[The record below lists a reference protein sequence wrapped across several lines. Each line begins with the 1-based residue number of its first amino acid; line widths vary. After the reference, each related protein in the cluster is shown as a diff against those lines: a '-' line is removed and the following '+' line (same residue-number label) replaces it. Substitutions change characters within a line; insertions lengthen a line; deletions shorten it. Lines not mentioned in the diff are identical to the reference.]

1 VVDATVVRRKVSLQD
16 IQTVIQDDRMID
28 LNISEASELLR
39 RKEVS
44 PVELAN
50 ACLDRIERLNPV
62 LNAFITVT
70 HESARAQARVAEDEI
85 QRGEWRGLLHGIPI
99 GLKDLI
105 DTAGVRTTCGSAL
118 FADRVPTEDAFVV
131 QRLKRAGAV
140 LLGKQNLQEFAYGG
154 TSASSHYGAVHNP
167 WDPDHIAGGSS
178 GGSAAAVA
186 AGMCFA
192 AIGTDTGGSIREPAA
207 FCGIVGLKPTYGRV
221 NTRGVFPLSWSLD
234 HVGPLCRS
242 VRDAAIML
250 EAIAGYDALDAT
262 CVDWPAEEYA
272 KAFNV
277 KTDFRIGLVRQPFF
291 ADLDT
296 DIELAMN
303 EAIEVTRRMS
313 VELKKVDVP
322 AVPTGVQAPEV
333 YAVHKSYYA
342 NSPEL
347 YRPWMRER
355 LAQAAAADTAAYV
368 ADRFA
373 LERVRRTVNDVFA
386 EVDLLITPTTP
397 VPPITIEEASNMSPN
412 PAGELWLRNTRPFNA
427 YGLPTISI
435 PCGFTKAGLP
445 IGLQIAGPRFGE
457 GRVLA
462 FAHAFEQGTDWHKRR
477 IDSLNQ

>member
-1 VVDATVVRRKVSLQD
+1 
-16 IQTVIQDDRMID
+16 MID
-28 LNISEASELLR
+28 ISISEAAELLR
-39 RKEVS
+39 QKKIS
-44 PVELAN
+44 PVDLAT
-50 ACLDRIERLNPV
+50 ACLDRIERLNPL

-70 HESARAQARVAEDEI
+70 DESAMAQARVAEEEI
-85 QRGEWRGLLHGIPI
+85 QRGDWRGPLHGIPI

-154 TSASSHYGAVHNP
+154 TSVSSHYGAVHNP
-167 WDPDHIAGGSS
+167 WNPKHIAGGSS

-192 AIGTDTGGSIREPAA
+192 AIGSDTGGSIREPAA

-221 NTRGVFPLSWSLD
+221 STRGVFPLSWSLD
-234 HVGPLCRS
+234 HVGPLCRK
-242 VRDAAIML
+242 VKDAALML
-250 EAIAGYDALDAT
+250 EAIAGYDVLDAT
-262 CVDWPAEEYA
+262 SVDWPTEPYA
-272 KAFNV
+272 NALSS

-291 ADLDT
+291 ADLDHE
-296 DIELAMN
+296 IELAMN
-303 EAIEVTRRMS
+303 EAVEVIRRMS
-313 VELKKVDVP
+313 PMSSQVREVLLP
-322 AVPTGVQAPEV
+322 SVPTAVQAPEV
-333 YAVHKSYYA
+333 YAIHKNYFT

-355 LAQAAAADTAAYV
+355 LAQAATADTVAYV
-368 ADRFA
+368 TDRFA
-373 LERVRRTVNDVFA
+373 LERVRRNVTEVFA

-397 VPPITIEEASNMSPN
+397 VPPITIEAASNMSPT
-412 PAGELWLRNTRPFNA
+412 PAGEVWLRNTRPFNA

-435 PCGFTKAGLP
+435 PCGFTSTGLP

-462 FAHAFEQGTDWHKRR
+462 FAHAFEQATDWHKRAPTLADLR
-477 IDSLNQ
+477 

>member
-1 VVDATVVRRKVSLQD
+1 
-16 IQTVIQDDRMID
+16 MID
-28 LNISEASELLR
+28 LSISEAAELLR
-39 RKEVS
+39 QKKIS
-44 PVELAN
+44 PVDLAT
-50 ACLDRIERLNPV
+50 ACLDRVERLNPV

-70 HESARAQARVAEDEI
+70 HESAMAQARVAEDEI
-85 QRGEWRGLLHGIPI
+85 QRGEWRGPLHGIPI

-118 FADRVPTEDAFVV
+118 FADRVPTEDAAVV

-140 LLGKQNLQEFAYGG
+140 LIGKQNLQEFAYGG

-167 WDPDHIAGGSS
+167 WNPKHIAGGSS

-186 AGMCFA
+186 AGMCFG
-192 AIGTDTGGSIREPAA
+192 AIGSDTGGSIREPAA

-221 NTRGVFPLSWSLD
+221 STRGVFPLSWSLD
-234 HVGPLCRS
+234 HVGPLCRN
-242 VRDAAIML
+242 VRDAALML
-250 EAIAGYDALDAT
+250 EAIAGYDALDVT
-262 CVDWPAEEYA
+262 CVDWPTEEYS
-272 KAFNV
+272 KALSA
-277 KTDFRIGLVRQPFF
+277 KTDFRIGVRIGVARQPFF

-296 DIELAMN
+296 DIELAIN
-303 EAIEVTRRMS
+303 EAIEVIRRMS
-313 VELKKVDVP
+313 LAVVEVLLP
-322 AVPTGVQAPEV
+322 SVPTAVQAPEV
-333 YAVHKSYYA
+333 YAVHKDYYA

-355 LAQAAAADTAAYV
+355 LAQAAAADTGAYV

-386 EVDLLITPTTP
+386 EVDLLVTPTTP
-397 VPPITIEEASNMSPN
+397 VPPITIKQASNMSPA
-412 PAGELWLRNTRPFNA
+412 PAGEVWLRNTRPFNA

-435 PCGFTKAGLP
+435 PCGFTSAGLP

-462 FAHAFEQGTDWHKRR
+462 FAHVFEQATNWHKRAPALLQLR
-477 IDSLNQ
+477 

>member
-1 VVDATVVRRKVSLQD
+1 MD
-16 IQTVIQDDRMID
+16 IS
-28 LNISEASELLR
+28 ISEAADLLH
-39 RKEVS
+39 RKKIS
-44 PVELAN
+44 PVDLAT

-70 HESARAQARVAEDEI
+70 HESAMAQARAAEDEI
-85 QRGEWRGLLHGIPI
+85 QRGQWRGPLHGIPL

-118 FADRVPTEDAFVV
+118 FADRVPTEDADVV

-154 TSASSHYGAVHNP
+154 TSTSSHYGAVHNP
-167 WDPDHIAGGSS
+167 WNPKHIAGGSS

-186 AGMCFA
+186 AGMCFG
-192 AIGTDTGGSIREPAA
+192 AIGSDTGGSIREPAA
-207 FCGIVGLKPTYGRV
+207 FCGVVGLKPTYGRV
-221 NTRGVFPLSWSLD
+221 STRGVFPLSWSLD
-234 HVGPLCRS
+234 HVGPICRN
-242 VRDAAIML
+242 VRDAALVL
-250 EAIAGYDALDAT
+250 EAIAGYDVLDVT
-262 CVDWPAEEYA
+262 CVDWPTEPYA
-272 KAFNV
+272 KALSS
-277 KTDFRIGLVRQPFF
+277 KTDFRIGVRIGIARQPFF

-303 EAIEVTRRMS
+303 EAIEVIRKMS
-313 VELKKVDVP
+313 VVSEARPSGRASSLEVVEVDLP
-322 AVPTGVQAPEV
+322 SVPTAVLAPEV
-333 YAVHKSYYA
+333 YAVHKDYYA

-355 LAQAAAADTAAYV
+355 LAQAATADTGAYV
-368 ADRFA
+368 EDRFA

-412 PAGELWLRNTRPFNA
+412 PAGEIWLRNTRPFNA

-435 PCGFTKAGLP
+435 PSGCTSDGLP

-457 GRVLA
+457 GRVLR
-462 FAHAFEQGTDWHKRR
+462 FAHAFEQSTDWHKQAPTLPQ
-477 IDSLNQ
+477 SEPPA